1 MPIQALYIWRPFTS
15 AWQAFWSSNV
25 IDKKEL
31 RMPEPESNKSTS
43 LVLNSS
49 TYDMLKFVAQIG
61 LPGVGALYFALSQ
74 IWGLPAGEEVVGT
87 ITAVDVFLGLFLS
100 ASSRQYNTD
109 KEGPQI
115 GFLDVEEADDG
126 TQMMLNFPGDPM
138 EIVNHDKVTFKV
150 RKDQ

>member
-1 MPIQALYIWRPFTS
+1 
-15 AWQAFWSSNV
+15 
-25 IDKKEL
+25 
-31 RMPEPESNKSTS
+31 
-43 LVLNSS
+43 
-49 TYDMLKFVAQIG
+49 MLKFVAQIG